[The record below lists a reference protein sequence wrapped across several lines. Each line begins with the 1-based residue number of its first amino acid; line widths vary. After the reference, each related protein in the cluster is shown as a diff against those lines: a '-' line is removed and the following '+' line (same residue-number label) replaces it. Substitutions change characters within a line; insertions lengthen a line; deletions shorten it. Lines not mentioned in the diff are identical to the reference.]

1 MMQQFELHLIFRQD
15 TIFCYL
21 NDSQNNL
28 QALGFLAPKCKHN
41 KKRIFASLND
51 NPLKRQAQNI
61 FANQLMIFTIHFCYF
76 DSAQQPK
83 ANLRTCSYW
92 LDWKFKS
99 VPWKSNTDNRITVTC
114 YIWALRGKSLL
125 YGVTSC
131 IITFSYQGSL
141 SLLYR
146 TVEVGAFKQERKQM
160 FSKEGGCFAAARC
173 GSRAKPAGGQ
183 KNRLAPLRGCK
194 ASQHCVRNHYL
205 HRIPIGQ
212 L

>member
-1 MMQQFELHLIFRQD
+1 MLCWLNCQYLHETVNETWLLLCNFRSIFKIYTSKMMQQFELHLIFRQD

-83 ANLRTCSYW
+83 ADLKTCSY
-92 LDWKFKS
+92 
-99 VPWKSNTDNRITVTC
+99 
-114 YIWALRGKSLL
+114 
-125 YGVTSC
+125 
-131 IITFSYQGSL
+131 
-141 SLLYR
+141 
-146 TVEVGAFKQERKQM
+146 
-160 FSKEGGCFAAARC
+160 
-173 GSRAKPAGGQ
+173 
-183 KNRLAPLRGCK
+183 
-194 ASQHCVRNHYL
+194 
-205 HRIPIGQ
+205 
-212 L
+212 